1 MKKYK
6 YTHRVTKIIHDDN
19 LSYEQKCKKLEPLI
33 ESYIFSS
40 YRTEM
45 PYCNP
50 DSPYY
55 ITGSYLNKQYKS
67 KFIKYDI
74 IEWGKVSEFNMPKYW
89 KEKFKNYPDR
99 QVLHV
104 NMTFYSLYPKCPINI
119 LLKEKTEFDFYLSL
133 KKFSKSMK

>member
-19 LSYEQKCKKLEPLI
+19 LNYEQKCQKLEPLI

-40 YRTEM
+40 YRTAISN
-45 PYCNP
+45 YQNNNIN
-50 DSPYY
+50 YL
-55 ITGSYLNKQYKS
+55 TGSYLNKEYKN
-67 KFIKYDI
+67 KYIKYNI
-74 IEWGKVSEFNMPKYW
+74 IEWGKVSEFDMSKYW
-89 KEKFKNYPDR
+89 REKFKNYPDR

-104 NMTFYSLYPKCPINI
+104 NMTFYNKYIKNTINL
-119 LLKEKTEFDFYLSL
+119 LLKEQTEFDFYLSL